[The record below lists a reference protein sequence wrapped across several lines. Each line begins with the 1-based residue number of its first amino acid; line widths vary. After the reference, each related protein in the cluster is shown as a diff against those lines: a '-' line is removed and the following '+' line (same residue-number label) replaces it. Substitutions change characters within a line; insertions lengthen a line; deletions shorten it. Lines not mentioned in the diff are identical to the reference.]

1 MTMAELVLQYSCCN
15 EDARSE
21 LAALGVRGRRV
32 LSIAAAGERAFGLLL
47 GDPREVVAVDR
58 NPAQIH
64 LARLKAAAIARL
76 ERAAYLAFVGIRDD
90 AGAGRLATYRK
101 LKSELPDDAQQFWDG
116 RQGDVERG
124 LLFSG
129 RTEVGIARAA
139 PVFRL
144 LLGGHVA
151 RLRACKTQGEQAEL
165 ARSMLRRRRVRAV
178 LALIFNPIS
187 GRFLLR
193 DRVYYGDARRD
204 AASYLQDR
212 MVETLEHHRFDDCFI
227 LSLFFDGDLR
237 KSRALPEDLT
247 EDNYTLVQR
256 RIGRVRFETSCV
268 IKYLERQPAA
278 SVDAFSLS
286 DLGGYLSV
294 PEFRVLLGQVERV
307 ASADGAV
314 CIREY
319 ISQPTQRVQWPAS
332 LTRDHALE
340 RRLQVADRS
349 VGCTF
354 VCGRKG
360 GAGASAGGARGA
372 AQA

>member
-1 MTMAELVLQYSCCN
+1 MAELVLQYSCCN

-76 ERAAYLAFVGIRDD
+76 ERAAYLGFVGISGGSDS
-90 AGAGRLATYRK
+90 GSSRLATYRK
-101 LKSELPDDAQQFWDG
+101 LKGELPDEAQKFWDG
-116 RQGDVERG
+116 RQGDLERG
-124 LLFSG
+124 LMFSG

-227 LSLFFDGDLR
+227 LSLFFDGDLK

-319 ISQPTQRVQWPAS
+319 ISQPTQRVPWPAS

-340 RRLQVADRS
+340 QRLQVADRS

-360 GAGASAGGARGA
+360 AGTSAGATAAGA